1 MPALL
6 SRIAASMT
14 ANKVED
20 DETAQCS
27 GIVLKLGATTSRP
40 KVRAFRIETVQGSS
54 YLVYRSHRLFSAAA
68 EVKLPLPKFRLHH
81 PRAATAYE
89 AKCVKGCVVSRKMYG
104 GAGVEASRCFDAELL
119 IGAKPRKITVF
130 AVPDDSLVS
139 LYRCLLA
146 LQEARVEDGGDM
158 AAAFGDLL
166 SPVPSAF
173 APSLFSSAPD
183 SARSWRSNV
192 SSVVPPGRGEVAS
205 GKMPI
210 IEVIPERKDTE
221 KRGKSEST
229 VGVETPDVEA
239 AGSQDRHAVPSSE
252 TTPASTVIAWHS
264 QGPTVELPEPSKGV
278 DEPEAGEDQKPDQC
292 EPSSPEAVTESAE
305 DARKEEIMVERK
317 RASPCADQD
326 DAKRRRLNG
335 SGDSPK
341 VRESV
346 SGDDQLSSDKLEGA
360 LQRARSPAISPV
372 LPRRHEVT
380 EGFDDEFSGTED
392 VNVDE
397 AALASAQQTCFKVR
411 HPQMPSDCEVLT
423 TDDVGLTVKRL
434 MLLLL
439 LTYAF
444 GVLGAGSMFCNG
456 IFSLLVAVGSL
467 VLVIQQK
474 RARRVR
480 VLKSFAQVERDSSIS
495 GEVGECVGLAAA
507 AGS

>member
-1 MPALL
+1 
-6 SRIAASMT
+6 
-14 ANKVED
+14 
-20 DETAQCS
+20 
-27 GIVLKLGATTSRP
+27 
-40 KVRAFRIETVQGSS
+40 
-54 YLVYRSHRLFSAAA
+54 
-68 EVKLPLPKFRLHH
+68 
-81 PRAATAYE
+81 
-89 AKCVKGCVVSRKMYG
+89 
-104 GAGVEASRCFDAELL
+104 
-119 IGAKPRKITVF
+119 
-130 AVPDDSLVS
+130 PDDSLVS

-192 SSVVPPGRGEVAS
+192 SSVVPSGRGEVAS

-210 IEVIPERKDTE
+210 IEVIPERNDTE

-229 VGVETPDVEA
+229 VGVDTPEVEA

-264 QGPTVELPEPSKGV
+264 QGPTVELPEPSKAV
-278 DEPEAGEDQKPDQC
+278 DEAEAGEDEKPDQC
-292 EPSSPEAVTESAE
+292 EPSSLEAVTESAK
-305 DARKEEIMVERK
+305 DVQKEENMVERK

-335 SGDSPK
+335 SGDSPE

-346 SGDDQLSSDKLEGA
+346 SEDDQLSSDKLVDA

-372 LPRRHEVT
+372 LPRHHEVT
-380 EGFDDEFSGTED
+380 EGFDDEHEFPGAHD
-392 VNVDE
+392 VNVDK
-397 AALASAQQTCFKVR
+397 AALASAQQTCLKVR
-411 HPQMPSDCEVLT
+411 RPEMSSDCEVLT
-423 TDDVGLTVKRL
+423 TDDSGLTVKRL

-439 LTYAF
+439 LTYAL

-456 IFSLLVAVGSL
+456 IFSLLVAIGSL

-480 VLKSFAQVERDSSIS
+480 VLKSFAQVERDSSVS
-495 GEVGECVGLAAA
+495 GEVAECVELAAA
-507 AGS
+507 VGS

>member
-14 ANKVED
+14 ANKVDD

-68 EVKLPLPKFRLHH
+68 EVKLPLPKFRLHQ
-81 PRAATAYE
+81 PRTATAYE
-89 AKCVKGCVVSRKMYG
+89 AKCVKGSVVSRKMYG

-192 SSVVPPGRGEVAS
+192 SSVVPPGRGEVVP

-210 IEVIPERKDTE
+210 IEVIPEHNDTE

-229 VGVETPDVEA
+229 VGVDTPEVEA

-252 TTPASTVIAWHS
+252 TTPASTVVAWHS
-264 QGPTVELPEPSKGV
+264 QGPTVELPEPSKAV
-278 DEPEAGEDQKPDQC
+278 DEAEAEGDEEPAQCRPSFPDT
-292 EPSSPEAVTESAE
+292 AKESAK
-305 DARKEEIMVERK
+305 DMQEELMIERK
-317 RASPCADQD
+317 RASPCAEQD

-341 VRESV
+341 ARESL
-346 SGDDQLSSDKLEGA
+346 SGDEQLSSDKLDDA
-360 LQRARSPAISPV
+360 LQRAESPAISPV

-380 EGFDDEFSGTED
+380 EDFGDEFPGTKD

-397 AALASAQQTCFKVR
+397 SALSSAEKKCFKVR
-411 HPQMPSDCEVLT
+411 RHKMPSDCEVLT
-423 TDDVGLTVKRL
+423 TDDSGLTVKRL

-467 VLVIQQK
+467 VLLIQQK

-495 GEVGECVGLAAA
+495 GEVGECVELAAA
-507 AGS
+507 LGS

>member
-14 ANKVED
+14 APKVDD

-68 EVKLPLPKFRLHH
+68 EVKLPLPKFRLHQ

-89 AKCVKGCVVSRKMYG
+89 AKCVKGSVVSRKMYG

-146 LQEARVEDGGDM
+146 LQEARLEDGGDM

-192 SSVVPPGRGEVAS
+192 SSVVPSGRGEVAS

-210 IEVIPERKDTE
+210 IEVIPEHNDTE

-229 VGVETPDVEA
+229 VGVDTPEVEA
-239 AGSQDRHAVPSSE
+239 AGSHNRQAVPSSE
-252 TTPASTVIAWHS
+252 TTPASTVVAWHS
-264 QGPTVELPEPSKGV
+264 QGPTVELPQPSKSV
-278 DEPEAGEDQKPDQC
+278 DEAEAEGDEQSGQGQ
-292 EPSSPEAVTESAE
+292 PSSPDTAKESAK
-305 DARKEEIMVERK
+305 DMQKEELMIERK
-317 RASPCADQD
+317 RASPCAEQD

-341 VRESV
+341 AREPLSE
-346 SGDDQLSSDKLEGA
+346 DEQLSSDKLDDA
-360 LQRARSPAISPV
+360 LQRAESPAISPV

-380 EGFDDEFSGTED
+380 EGFDDEFPGTED
-392 VNVDE
+392 RNVDK
-397 AALASAQQTCFKVR
+397 AALSSAEQKCFKVR
-411 HPQMPSDCEVLT
+411 RHKMPSDCEVLT
-423 TDDVGLTVKRL
+423 TDDSGLTAKRI

-439 LTYAF
+439 LTYAL

-456 IFSLLVAVGSL
+456 IFSLLVAIGSL

-480 VLKSFAQVERDSSIS
+480 VLKSFAQVERDSSTT
-495 GEVGECVGLAAA
+495 GGVGKCVELVAAV
-507 AGS
+507 GS